1 MDSIEPKAKHK
12 SKKERKG
19 ASPFSLSHN
28 AKVRIFLIATTIFKF
43 FLKFRTKKL
52 PLRSVFVVEY
62 V

>member
-1 MDSIEPKAKHK
+1 VEPKAGGK

-19 ASPFSLSHN
+19 ASPFPLSHN
-28 AKVRIFLIATTIFKF
+28 AKVRIFLIATTIFNF

-52 PLRSVFVVEY
+52 PLRSVFVVKY